1 MEGAVGM
8 AKRNRMKD
16 IAEETGVSI
25 ATVSRVINNKPDVN
39 PETRDRIL
47 DAIERHQYESRQPPH
62 GATGT
67 TLIGFVNDFRK
78 YSLPS
83 HYVSSLLA
91 GSQSRA
97 SDHAYNVTMIDSAAI
112 QKEMRW
118 PGRYEI
124 FENLS
129 GVVWS
134 MPIFDSPHD
143 EFLRQ
148 RGLPYVVINN
158 LREGV
163 AAPLVES
170 DNRTAIRQG
179 VEYLV
184 GMGHRRIGFVGG
196 ALDIANM
203 RDRYD
208 GYLHQMEAFD
218 LEVNHDWI
226 IDDLAA
232 VGTPNGIEGTW
243 RLLGRRNL
251 PTAIICA
258 NESVAMGAY
267 EVLKARGIR
276 IPEDIS
282 VLSFDDTPLSS
293 VMQPPITTFR
303 QHLVTMGERAVDLL
317 MDLIHDPDAADP
329 NAHALEPL
337 TLIVRDSVR
346 PCEPA
351 AGPSPA

>member
-1 MEGAVGM
+1 M
-8 AKRNRMKD
+8 
-16 IAEETGVSI
+16 
-25 ATVSRVINNKPDVN
+25 
-39 PETRDRIL
+39 
-47 DAIERHQYESRQPPH
+47 
-62 GATGT
+62 
-67 TLIGFVNDFRK
+67 
-78 YSLPS
+78 
-83 HYVSSLLA
+83 
-91 GSQSRA
+91 
-97 SDHAYNVTMIDSAAI
+97 
-112 QKEMRW
+112 
-118 PGRYEI
+118 
-124 FENLS
+124 
-129 GVVWS
+129 
-134 MPIFDSPHD
+134 
-143 EFLRQ
+143 
-148 RGLPYVVINN
+148 
-158 LREGV
+158 

-208 GYLHQMEAFD
+208 GYLRQMDASD
-218 LEVNHDWI
+218 PEVDRDWI

-251 PTAIICA
+251 PSAIICA

-282 VLSFDDTPLSS
+282 VLSVDDTPLSS
-293 VMQPPITTFR
+293 VIQPPITTFG

-317 MDLIHDPDAADP
+317 MDLIHEPEGTDPKRTSSSRSRSSCGTRSGRVSPPPARHPPD
-329 NAHALEPL
+329 LRIR
-337 TLIVRDSVR
+337 TLR
-346 PCEPA
+346 A
-351 AGPSPA
+351 AGPVSATVA